1 MTRHDDDIADGERP
15 AARAGLGAIF
25 LIFLRLGLTSFGGP
39 VAHLSYFRREFVE
52 RRRWLDEEAYAGIVA
67 LCQFL
72 PGPASSQVGMALGL
86 MRGGLAGALAAFIG
100 FTAPSAVLMT
110 GFAFLLTR
118 LGDVAHA
125 GWVHGLKLAAVAIVA
140 QAVWSMA
147 RSLTPDLPRAGFAI
161 AAAAA
166 MLLLPFDWTQM
177 AVIALAALLGFAL
190 LPADARIA
198 PPLALKVPRALSAAS
213 LALFFLLLA
222 GLPLASRASHAA
234 AVFEAFYRSGALVFG
249 GGHVVLP
256 LLQRA
261 VADPGWIDRAPF
273 LAGYGAAQAMPGPLF
288 SFAAFLGAALKSP
301 PNGIAGAGLA
311 LGAIYLPSLL
321 LILGVTPLWG
331 AVQSHRG
338 FARAVKGVNAAVVGL
353 LGAALY
359 TPVFTGAVFAVSDA
373 VIAGVL
379 FVLLVWRNTPPWAV
393 VALAVACAVIVGR
406 I

>member
-1 MTRHDDDIADGERP
+1 MIGE
-15 AARAGLGAIF
+15 IF

-52 RRRWLDEEAYAGIVA
+52 RRRWLDDDSYAAIVG

-86 MRGGLAGALAAFIG
+86 MRGGLAGALAAFVG
-100 FTAPSAVLMT
+100 FTAPSAILMT
-110 GFAFLLTR
+110 GFAILLAH

-147 RSLTPDLPRAGFAI
+147 KSLTPDLPRAGFAA

-177 AVIALAALLGFAL
+177 AVIALAALLGFVL
-190 LPADARIA
+190 LAADAKTA
-198 PPLALKVPRALSAAS
+198 PPLALKVPRALSVLS
-213 LALFFLLLA
+213 LALFFVLLA
-222 GLPLASRASHAA
+222 GLPLAARIDHAA

-256 LLQRA
+256 LLQKA
-261 VADPGWIDRAPF
+261 VADPGWIDRASF
-273 LAGYGAAQAMPGPLF
+273 LAGYGAAQAMPGPVF
-288 SFAAFLGAALKSP
+288 SFAAFLGAALNSP
-301 PNGIAGAGLA
+301 PNGIGGAALA
-311 LGAIYLPSLL
+311 LAAIYLPSFLL
-321 LILGVTPLWG
+321 VFGVAPLWS
-331 AVQSHRG
+331 AVQSHPG

-353 LGAALY
+353 LAAALY

-373 VIAGVL
+373 AIVGVL
-379 FVLLVWRNTPPWAV
+379 IVLLAWRKTPPWAIV
-393 VALAVACAVIVGR
+393 LLAVALAIGAARIVS
-406 I
+406 